1 MQKLQAEQAHIS
13 AEEQAKGERVNQ
25 TRAMDNQYRQQQS
38 KQETQNKAMLQ
49 DQKAKLDAKMEF
61 MKNKFG
67 SNA

>member
-1 MQKLQAEQAHIS
+1 ME
-13 AEEQAKGERVNQ
+13 
-25 TRAMDNQYRQQQS
+25 NQYRQQQS